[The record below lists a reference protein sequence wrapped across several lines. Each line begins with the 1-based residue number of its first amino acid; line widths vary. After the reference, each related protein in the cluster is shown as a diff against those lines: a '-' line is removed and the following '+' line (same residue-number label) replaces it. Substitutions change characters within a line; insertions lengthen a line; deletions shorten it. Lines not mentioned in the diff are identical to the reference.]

1 MIWTWRQGKGRGLLR
16 TGVGRVL
23 LYYCIYCICIYK
35 MYTVVEGGGQ
45 VVGMGFR
52 STFINRVLQ
61 F

>member
-23 LYYCIYCICIYK
+23 LYYCICIYK

-45 VVGMGFR
+45 VVGLGFR